1 MKKNYKAL
9 TKIMKKCTD
18 HELLLYRTIIAMGV
32 VTFETVDTG
41 ERTLSNNLEVFDM
54 ITMEL
59 VYREVL

>member
-9 TKIMKKCTD
+9 TIIMEKCTD

-32 VTFETVDTG
+32 VTFETIDTG

-54 ITMEL
+54 ITIEL
-59 VYREVL
+59 VYREIL

>member
-9 TKIMKKCTD
+9 AKIMEKCTD

-32 VTFETVDTG
+32 VTFETIDTG
-41 ERTLSNNLEVFDM
+41 EKTLSNNLEVFDM
-54 ITMEL
+54 ITIEL